1 MSAAPVI
8 LIVEDDEGH
17 AILVRDVLETAGLNN
32 NIRHFRDG
40 QAVLDFLLSRPP
52 TGAKSPSMN
61 PFVVLLDIRMPRVD
75 GVEVLRR
82 IKADPRL
89 NVLPVIMLSTTDDP
103 REVDR
108 CHGLGCCAY
117 VRKPIDYDSFAEAV
131 RRIGE
136 FIRML
141 AVPQLAS

>member
-1 MSAAPVI
+1 MPRLPTI
-8 LIVEDDEGH
+8 LIDDDEGH
-17 AILVRDVLETAGLNN
+17 AILIRRSFAEIGLINEFVE
-32 NIRHFRDG
+32 FRDG
-40 QAVLDFLLSRPP
+40 QAVLDFLLSLPP